1 MDTRETNAN
10 APESGLNDDIPEEV
24 AQHDAVYLLR
34 TTQQHHV
41 QLSAMADQKAGFLI
55 GGSIV
60 LLGLVLGQLGGE
72 QSLGLLAA
80 GLTALVTLSL
90 AIFAVMP
97 RFSGKTQGPGAA
109 PNTLF
114 FGVFAHIDEE
124 DWIEDH
130 LEMLSDAARVR
141 RAMLRD
147 IHQMGSDLYSTK
159 FRYLSYAFRVAFV
172 GFAISFAVALI
183 EFIVT

>member
-1 MDTRETNAN
+1 MRRQTERETRT
-10 APESGLNDDIPEEV
+10 PETDSEIPAEV

-80 GLTALVTLSL
+80 GFTALVTLSL

-97 RFSGKTQGPGAA
+97 RFSGKPREPGAT

-114 FGVFAHIDEE
+114 FGVFAHINEE
-124 DWIEDH
+124 EWIEEH
-130 LEMLSDAARVR
+130 LEMLNDSTSVR

-147 IHQMGSDLYSTK
+147 IHQMGSDLYRTK
-159 FRYLSYAFRVAFV
+159 FRYLSYAFRVAFA
-172 GFAISFAVALI
+172 GFALSFAVALV
-183 EFIVT
+183 EFIVS

>member
-1 MDTRETNAN
+1 MRQTEGDTPDRGPHE
-10 APESGLNDDIPEEV
+10 DIPEEV

-41 QLSAMADQKAGFLI
+41 HLSAMADQKAGFLI

-80 GLTALVTLSL
+80 GFTALVTLSL

-97 RFSGKTQGPGAA
+97 RFSGKTHEPGAT

-114 FGVFAHIDEE
+114 FGVFAHINEE
-124 DWIEDH
+124 EWIEEH
-130 LEMLSDAARVR
+130 LELLNDATRVR

-147 IHQMGSDLYSTK
+147 IHQMGSDLYWKK
-159 FRYLSYAFRVAFV
+159 FRYLSYAFQVAFV

-183 EFIVT
+183 EFIAS

>member
-1 MDTRETNAN
+1 MEQHASRQDLAET
-10 APESGLNDDIPEEV
+10 PEADLLARRDSV
-24 AQHDAVYLLR
+24 FLLR

-60 LLGLVLGQLGGE
+60 LLGLVLGQLDGSN
-72 QSLGLLAA
+72 SLGLLAA
-80 GLTALVTLSL
+80 GFTALVTLSM

-97 RFSGKTQGPGAA
+97 RFSARPPKAEDS

-114 FGVFAHIDEE
+114 FGVFAKIDEE
-124 DWIEDH
+124 TWIEDH
-130 LEMLSDAARVR
+130 LEMLNHSEEVR
-141 RAMLRD
+141 RAMLKD
-147 IHQMGSDLYSTK
+147 IHQMGSDLYRTK

-172 GFAISFAVALI
+172 GFAFSFFLALV
-183 EFIVT
+183 EFIID

>member
-1 MDTRETNAN
+1 MDQMEERGPSRTGPSELTRRD
-10 APESGLNDDIPEEV
+10 SV
-24 AQHDAVYLLR
+24 FLLR

-60 LLGLVLGQLGGE
+60 LLGLVLGQLEGSR
-72 QSLGLLAA
+72 SLGLLAA

-90 AIFAVMP
+90 AIYAVMP
-97 RFSGKTQGPGAA
+97 RFSGRTPSPTTS

-114 FGVFAHIDEE
+114 FGVFARIDE
-124 DWIEDH
+124 DTWIEDH
-130 LEMLSDAARVR
+130 LEMLEDDVEVR

-147 IHQMGSDLYSTK
+147 IHQLGTDLYRTK
-159 FRYLSYAFRVAFV
+159 FRYLSYAFRVAFI
-172 GFAISFAVALI
+172 GFALSFAVALI
-183 EFIVT
+183 EFLVG

>member
-1 MDTRETNAN
+1 MDQQAERHLARSEPSELTKRD
-10 APESGLNDDIPEEV
+10 SV
-24 AQHDAVYLLR
+24 FLLR

-60 LLGLVLGQLGGE
+60 LLGLVLGQLNGSR
-72 QSLGLLAA
+72 SLGLVAA

-97 RFSGKTQGPGAA
+97 RFSGRTPTPTTS

-114 FGVFAHIDEE
+114 FGVFARIDE
-124 DWIEDH
+124 DKWIEDH
-130 LEMLSDAARVR
+130 LEMLEDDIEVR

-147 IHQMGSDLYSTK
+147 IHQLGTDLYKTK
-159 FRYLSYAFRVAFV
+159 FRYLSYAFRVAFF
-172 GFAISFAVALI
+172 GFAFSFALALV
-183 EFIVT
+183 EFIIG

>member
-1 MDTRETNAN
+1 MDQT
-10 APESGLNDDIPEEV
+10 EELGQARSRSSEISRRDSV
-24 AQHDAVYLLR
+24 FLLR

-60 LLGLVLGQLGGE
+60 LLGLVLGQLEGSR
-72 QSLGLLAA
+72 SLGLLAA

-90 AIFAVMP
+90 AIYAVMP
-97 RFSGKTQGPGAA
+97 RFSGRTPSPTTS

-114 FGVFAHIDEE
+114 FGVFARVDE
-124 DWIEDH
+124 DRWIEDH
-130 LEMLSDAARVR
+130 LELLEDDVEVR

-147 IHQMGSDLYSTK
+147 IHQLGTDLYRTK
-159 FRYLSYAFRVAFV
+159 FRYLSYAFRVAFF
-172 GFAISFAVALI
+172 GFALSFAVALI
-183 EFIVT
+183 EFIVG